1 MKILAINGSPRK
13 NGNTATL
20 LNKSLEGATSNGAE
34 IELINLYDL
43 QYRGCISC
51 FSCKRIGGKSYG
63 KCAVN
68 DELTPVLKKIETAD
82 AIILG
87 SPINFGKETGLMS
100 SCLERLLFQYL
111 VYDSEYSSLF
121 GRKIQTGFIYTM
133 GLNEKQ
139 AKIKGYHTL
148 INSNEFFLAKMLGS
162 SETLLAYD
170 TYQFDD
176 YSKYFCPVFS
186 EEHKAKVKATQ
197 FPLDCE
203 KAFDM
208 GVRFANAK

>member
-1 MKILAINGSPRK
+1 MKLLAINGSPRK

-20 LNKSLEGATSNGAE
+20 LNKALEGATSKSAE
-34 IELINLYDL
+34 TELINLYDL
-43 QYRGCISC
+43 HYRGCISC
-51 FSCKRIGGKSYG
+51 FSCKRINGESYG

-68 DELTPVLKKIETAD
+68 DDLTPVLKKVETAD
-82 AIILG
+82 ALILG
-87 SPINFGKETGLMS
+87 SPLYFGRETGLMS

-121 GRKIQTGFIYTM
+121 GKKISTGYIYTM
-133 GLNEKQ
+133 NVTEDQ
-139 AKIKGYHTL
+139 AKISEYHTH
-148 INSNEFFLAKMLGS
+148 INSNKLFLAKTLGS

-170 TYQFDD
+170 TYQFND
-176 YSKYFCPVFS
+176 YSKYVCTAFN
-186 EEHKAKVKATQ
+186 EQHKAEVKATQ

-208 GVRFANAK
+208 GVRFAKAK

>member
-20 LNKSLEGATSNGAE
+20 LNKALEGATSKGAE
-34 IELINLYDL
+34 TELINLYDL
-43 QYRGCISC
+43 HYRGCISC
-51 FSCKRIGGKSYG
+51 FSCKRINGKSYG
-63 KCAVN
+63 KCAVK
-68 DELTPVLKKIETAD
+68 DDLTPVLKKVETAD

-87 SPINFGKETGLMS
+87 SPLYFGRETGLMS

-111 VYDSEYSSLF
+111 VYDSVYSSLF
-121 GRKIQTGFIYTM
+121 GKKISTGYIYTM
-133 GLNEKQ
+133 NVNKEQ
-139 AKIKGYHTL
+139 AKISGYHTH
-148 INSNEFFLAKMLGS
+148 INSNNLFLTKILGS

-170 TYQFDD
+170 TYQFND
-176 YSKYFCPVFS
+176 YSKYVCTAFS
-186 EEHKAKVKATQ
+186 EPYKAEVKATQ

-208 GVRFANAK
+208 GVRFSRAK

>member
-20 LNKSLEGATSNGAE
+20 LNKALEGATSKGAE
-34 IELINLYDL
+34 TELINLYDL
-43 QYRGCISC
+43 HYRGCISC
-51 FSCKRIGGKSYG
+51 FSCKRINGKSYG
-63 KCAVN
+63 KCTVN
-68 DELTPVLKKIETAD
+68 DDLIPVLKKVETAD

-87 SPINFGKETGLMS
+87 SPLYFGRETGLMS

-121 GRKIQTGFIYTM
+121 GKKISTGYIYTM
-133 GLNEKQ
+133 NVNEEQ
-139 AKIKGYHTL
+139 AKISGYYTH
-148 INSNEFFLAKMLGS
+148 INANKLFLAKMLGS

-170 TYQFDD
+170 TYQFND
-176 YSKYFCPVFS
+176 YSKYVCTAFS
-186 EEHKAKVKATQ
+186 EQHKAEVKATQ
-197 FPLDCE
+197 FPLDCK

-208 GVRFANAK
+208 GVRFAKVK